1 MKVRKRHKI
10 FTKYVVL
17 NLYVSLLLLLYVAK
31 RENFGRQ
38 RYGLDSPKIMSWPHM
53 EVVELIG
60 NEALLEK
67 DK

>member
-1 MKVRKRHKI
+1 MKVLKRHKI

-17 NLYVSLLLLLYVAK
+17 NLNVSLLLLLYVAK
-31 RENFGRQ
+31 RENFDRQ
-38 RYGLDSPKIMSWPHM
+38 RYGLDFPKIMSWPHM

-60 NEALLEK
+60 NEVLLEQ